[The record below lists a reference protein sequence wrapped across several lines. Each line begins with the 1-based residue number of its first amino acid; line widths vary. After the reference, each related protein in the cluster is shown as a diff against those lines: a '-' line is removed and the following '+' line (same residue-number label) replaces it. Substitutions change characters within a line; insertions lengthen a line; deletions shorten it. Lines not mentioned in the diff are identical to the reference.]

1 MELLD
6 AQVHMWLSDRPSRPW
21 LPSYRKGLANEL
33 PMLIHTGQTM
43 SPELL
48 LVEMAEA
55 GVDGGVLSPV
65 GVYGNNNSLELET
78 MRRFPRKFC
87 VVGWIDHKA
96 PDVAEVLAANVEGG
110 MSGVRILGIR
120 DQARHDRG
128 EFDAILAACA
138 ALDCTVSLPLA
149 HPLAPG
155 VHAVIEAFPTVTFII
170 DHLGLGLAPPT
181 KGPVPPD
188 PFVNLDVVLDLS
200 RHENVYLKLTGVP
213 SLSHQTYPFRDIWPA
228 VRRSVDVFGPDR
240 VMWGSDFTRTAAL
253 HSYWDAT
260 HYLRAMDIFTD
271 EELRWIYGGTLRR
284 ALRWSPAIDTR
295 PSP

>member
-21 LPSYRKGLANEL
+21 VSSYRPSLANEL

-43 SPELL
+43 SPEHL

-65 GVYGNNNSLELET
+65 GVYGNDNSFELET

-87 VVGWIDHKA
+87 VVGWIDHTA
-96 PDVAEVLAANVEGG
+96 PDVADVLAADVAAG
-110 MSGVRILGIR
+110 MSGVRLLGVR
-120 DQARHDRG
+120 DQARHERN
-128 EFDAILAACA
+128 EFDAVLAACEE
-138 ALDCTVSLPLA
+138 LGCTVSLPLA

-155 VHAVIEAFPTVTFII
+155 VRAVIEKYSAVTFII

-181 KGPVPPD
+181 KGPAPQE
-188 PFVNLDVVLDLS
+188 PFANLDAVLDLA
-200 RHENVYLKLTGVP
+200 RYDNVYLKLTGVP
-213 SLSHQTYPFRDIWPA
+213 SLSREVFPFRDIWPA
-228 VRRSVDVFGPDR
+228 VRTSVDAFGAER
-240 VMWGSDFTRTAAL
+240 VMWGTDFTRTAAL

-260 HYLRAMDIFTD
+260 HYLTAMDAFDD
-271 EELRWIYGGTLRR
+271 EQLRWLYGGTLRR
-284 ALRWSPAIDTR
+284 ALRWAPPINKR
-295 PSP
+295 PSA